1 MAVGL
6 AYSIR
11 QYEKDID
18 IYCGDFTNN
27 KINKE
32 ALYWLDKFNVKYVN
46 ETFFNNIGKN
56 DSFCFLRTFCKN
68 YFAKTIL
75 DNYDFLIYLDVDVV
89 QFNKINFNFDPV
101 SPMVLVHTMPNWV
114 KKYHSSYLSEL
125 KGFLYYNW
133 VDIINNHNKHL
144 YEIDWSDPKNLV
156 NHNSDVIFSN
166 KIIETKLNVIEQN
179 FGSYH
184 EDFKPNDK
192 TIFHHYDDLGESGS
206 LYLLEEIDSLK
217 YKKIVMFFENILKI
231 KVENNKKYWKDF
243 YMRHR

>member
-1 MAVGL
+1 MYKFAIVFSVENKSHDNSFCSYQKMAVGL

-89 QFNKINFNFDPV
+89 QFNKIFIANYKF
-101 SPMVLVHTMPNWV
+101 S
-114 KKYHSSYLSEL
+114 
-125 KGFLYYNW
+125 FL
-133 VDIINNHNKHL
+133 
-144 YEIDWSDPKNLV
+144 
-156 NHNSDVIFSN
+156 
-166 KIIETKLNVIEQN
+166 
-179 FGSYH
+179 
-184 EDFKPNDK
+184 
-192 TIFHHYDDLGESGS
+192 
-206 LYLLEEIDSLK
+206 
-217 YKKIVMFFENILKI
+217 
-231 KVENNKKYWKDF
+231 
-243 YMRHR
+243 